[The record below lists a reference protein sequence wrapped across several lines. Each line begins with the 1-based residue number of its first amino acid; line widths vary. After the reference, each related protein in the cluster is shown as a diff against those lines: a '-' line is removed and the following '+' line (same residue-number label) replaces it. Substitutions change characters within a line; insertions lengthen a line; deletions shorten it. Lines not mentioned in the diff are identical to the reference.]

1 MRQKQTDKT
10 KYGSPDNDI
19 IAQSLEKSSHFCH
32 YNCVKYMTRVV
43 NIEQMNFVRRNFYM
57 LILHKGGRSDIRKIK
72 YYLSRLEE
80 SKWCAAYFHCSAV
93 MDRIYGSS
101 DWEWK

>member
-43 NIEQMNFVRRNFYM
+43 NIEQMNFVRRNFYIS
-57 LILHKGGRSDIRKIK
+57 ILHKGGRSDIRKIK

-80 SKWCAAYFHCSAV
+80 SRWISDCLYCFIV
-93 MDRIYGSS
+93 MDNIYGS
-101 DWEWK
+101 DKWRRK